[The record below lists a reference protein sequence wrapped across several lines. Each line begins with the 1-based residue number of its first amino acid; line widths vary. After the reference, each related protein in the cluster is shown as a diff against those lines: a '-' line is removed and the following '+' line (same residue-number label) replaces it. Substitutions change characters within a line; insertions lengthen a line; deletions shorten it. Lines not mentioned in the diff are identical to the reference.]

1 MLTNAKILVVDDEKP
16 IVQTIQAYLEREG
29 FTVHTAF
36 DGPTAL
42 QAVRAYRPDLIILD
56 IMLPGLDGLEVLR
69 QIRTF
74 SDVYVIMLTA
84 RTEEPDRIVGLTMGA
99 DDYVTKPF
107 SPRELVARVK
117 AVLRRQRG
125 ANTSDIPLRFRR
137 LQIDHAAR
145 KVWKDGKEV
154 NLTPLEF
161 DVLHTLAR
169 HHGRA
174 LSRDQLIESV
184 WGYDYFGDDR
194 VVDVH
199 IGHLRK
205 KIEDDPA
212 HPTLIV
218 TVRGVG
224 YRFEDEP
231 V

>member
-1 MLTNAKILVVDDEKP
+1 MTSSAKILVVDDETP
-16 IVQTIQAYLEREG
+16 IVQTIRAYLEREG
-29 FTVHTAF
+29 FTVYTAF

-42 QAVRAYRPDLIILD
+42 QAVRSYRPDLVILD
-56 IMLPGLDGLEVLR
+56 IMLPEIDGLEVLR

-117 AVLRRQRG
+117 AVLRRQR
-125 ANTSDIPLRFRR
+125 ANTTDLPLRFRR
-137 LQIDHAAR
+137 IQLDSAAR
-145 KVWKDGKEV
+145 KVWKDGQEV
-154 NLTPLEF
+154 TLTPLEF
-161 DVLHTLAR
+161 DLLHTLAR
-169 HHGRA
+169 HHGRV
-174 LSRDQLIESV
+174 LSREQLIEHV
-184 WGYDYFGDDR
+184 WGYDYFGDER

-212 HPTLIV
+212 EPRLIV

-231 V
+231 A